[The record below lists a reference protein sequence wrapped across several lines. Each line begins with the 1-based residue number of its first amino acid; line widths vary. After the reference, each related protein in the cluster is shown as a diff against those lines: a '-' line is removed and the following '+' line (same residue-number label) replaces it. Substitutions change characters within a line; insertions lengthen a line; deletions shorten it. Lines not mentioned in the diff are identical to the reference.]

1 MNSCNIDYKFLLDMD
16 NNPIIVF
23 NSYGKIIFVNN
34 NGEVLLSY
42 VSTKEIFK
50 LAMDNAPKD
59 YGNKTT
65 QIELKFGHLNF
76 YATNVSYNSDE
87 WIAIRLYYRPRD
99 KNMHYKH
106 DFSKEALTDINML
119 LDISITQFKINSNTN
134 IKLFTD
140 TDIPKT
146 LLNQ

>member
-42 VSTKEIFK
+42 VSPKEIFK

-65 QIELKFGHLNF
+65 QIELK
-76 YATNVSYNSDE
+76 
-87 WIAIRLYYRPRD
+87 I
-99 KNMHYKH
+99 
-106 DFSKEALTDINML
+106 TDLVIKICIINM
-119 LDISITQFKINSNTN
+119 ISVKRH
-134 IKLFTD
+134 
-140 TDIPKT
+140 
-146 LLNQ
+146 